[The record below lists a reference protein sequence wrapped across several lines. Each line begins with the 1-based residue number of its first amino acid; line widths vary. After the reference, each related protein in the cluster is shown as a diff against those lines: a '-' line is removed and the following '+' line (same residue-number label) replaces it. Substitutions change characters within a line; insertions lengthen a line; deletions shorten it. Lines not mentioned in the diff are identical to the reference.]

1 MTATK
6 FYQNSKHFELP
17 WSILNWSITL
27 KFNLLQF
34 EWIGKISIETKLIF
48 LAGWNHV
55 GVCFEVVLFVCLFLV
70 ERLNFSFWNKPQLTS
85 WRTSQ
90 FFLKLLLF
98 DMSFCSLLVL
108 CAAMNCHFS
117 YHFCAFCRVLICHL
131 YFAWAQCCWGN
142 MDFFYSIPFDH
153 YDKTGSKLTLQ
164 CRQALQ
170 AYPFLNC
177 TNHFQWSYTE
187 RKRKALKWWLQG
199 LLTCRHGYFFAQIKG
214 FLFT

>member
-90 FFLKLLLF
+90 FFKKLLLLF
-98 DMSFCSLLVL
+98 
-108 CAAMNCHFS
+108 HFAV
-117 YHFCAFCRVLICHL
+117 CL
-131 YFAWAQCCWGN
+131 YFVRPWIVTFPITSVLFAGFWYVTYILYEHSVAGATWI
-142 MDFFYSIPFDH
+142 FFTASRLTTMTKLAVSWLCSAVKHYKRIPSWTAPIISSDV
-153 YDKTGSKLTLQ
+153 TQRGRGKL
-164 CRQALQ
+164 
-170 AYPFLNC
+170 
-177 TNHFQWSYTE
+177 
-187 RKRKALKWWLQG
+187 
-199 LLTCRHGYFFAQIKG
+199 
-214 FLFT
+214 

>member
-1 MTATK
+1 MNRENIYRDQIDFSSRLK
-6 FYQNSKHFELP
+6 PCWGLL
-17 WSILNWSITL
+17 WS
-27 KFNLLQF
+27 
-34 EWIGKISIETKLIF
+34 
-48 LAGWNHV
+48 
-55 GVCFEVVLFVCLFLV
+55 CFVCLFV
-70 ERLNFSFWNKPQLTS
+70 FD
-85 WRTSQ
+85 RT
-90 FFLKLLLF
+90 FKLLLLEQTSVDQLKNF
-98 DMSFCSLLVL
+98 AIFFKTSAVVSFCSLLVL

-131 YFAWAQCCWGN
+131 YFVWAQCCWGN

>member
-90 FFLKLLLF
+90 FFLKLLLLF
-98 DMSFCSLLVL
+98 
-108 CAAMNCHFS
+108 HFAV
-117 YHFCAFCRVLICHL
+117 CL
-131 YFAWAQCCWGN
+131 YFVRPWIVTFPITSVLFAGFWYVTYILYEHSVAGATWI
-142 MDFFYSIPFDH
+142 FFYSIPFDH

>member
-70 ERLNFSFWNKPQLTS
+70 EGLNFSFWNKPQLTS

-90 FFLKLLLF
+90 FFKNFCYCFILQFACTLCGHELSLFLSLLCFLQGF
-98 DMSFCSLLVL
+98 DMSLIFCMSTVLLGQHGFFFTASRLTTMTKLAVSWL
-108 CAAMNCHFS
+108 CSAVKH
-117 YHFCAFCRVLICHL
+117 YKR
-131 YFAWAQCCWGN
+131 
-142 MDFFYSIPFDH
+142 IPSW
-153 YDKTGSKLTLQ
+153 TGPIISSEVTQRGRGKL
-164 CRQALQ
+164 
-170 AYPFLNC
+170 
-177 TNHFQWSYTE
+177 
-187 RKRKALKWWLQG
+187 
-199 LLTCRHGYFFAQIKG
+199 
-214 FLFT
+214 